1 MADISTS
8 TLLGLTQ
15 AVKHFNNPIA
25 EGVADTVITVA
36 PFYELVPFI
45 PVRGSSLI
53 VNQDAT
59 TGMVGFSAEGNDLT
73 TDTAVSKPMS
83 TTQRT
88 FVLKALLGQANV
100 DRFSAS
106 TSAAAGVD
114 QMALQVAAKSRNIAR
129 KAYEQ
134 VAKGSTAGDTAG
146 FDGLPELRQ
155 QSANSG
161 TAFDLTSAVANTF
174 SAFDAA
180 MNLVTSKDG
189 QIDFIMCSSNVIDKY
204 KAAVRATG
212 SGFDYFTSPITNRN
226 ILAYEGV
233 PVLRNDYL
241 AGFDEQGGVSNTQEA
256 IYAGCFEDGGNNG
269 LSMIYPEGTP
279 AGIDVRALGE
289 SEIYN
294 ADITRVAMY
303 TGVALHN
310 DKGLA
315 VAYATV

>member
-1 MADISTS
+1 MADITTT

-45 PVRGSSLI
+45 PVRGQALI

-59 TGMVGFSAEGNDLT
+59 TGMVGFGAEGTDLT
-73 TDTAVSKPMS
+73 ADTAISKPMS

-88 FVLKALLGQANV
+88 FTMKALLGQANV

-134 VAKGSTAGDTAG
+134 VAKGSTAGDTDG

-161 TAFDLTSAVANTF
+161 TAYDLSTVANTF

-180 MNLVTSKDG
+180 MNLVTAKDG
-189 QIDFIMCSSNVIDKY
+189 QVDFIMCSSNVIDKY

-241 AGFDEQGGVSNTQEA
+241 KGFDEQGGVGGTQES
-256 IYAGCFEDGGNNG
+256 IYAGTFETGGNDG

-279 AGIDVRALGE
+279 AGIDVRQLGE

-294 ADITRVAMY
+294 ADITRAAMY
-303 TGVALHN
+303 TAVALHN

>member
-73 TDTAVSKPMS
+73 TDTAVSNTMS

-88 FVLKALLGQANV
+88 FVMKALLGQANV

-114 QMALQVAAKSRNIAR
+114 QMALQVAAKSRKIAR

-161 TAFDLTSAVANTF
+161 TAFDLSTVANTF

-180 MNLVTSKDG
+180 MNLVTAKDG

-212 SGFDYFTSPITNRN
+212 SGFAYYTSPITTRN

-241 AGFDEQGGVSNTQEA
+241 AGFDEQGGVSNTQ
-256 IYAGCFEDGGNNG
+256 
-269 LSMIYPEGTP
+269 
-279 AGIDVRALGE
+279 
-289 SEIYN
+289 
-294 ADITRVAMY
+294 
-303 TGVALHN
+303 
-310 DKGLA
+310 
-315 VAYATV
+315 

>member
-1 MADISTS
+1 MGDLNPGAFLPLSE
-8 TLLGLTQ
+8 
-15 AVKHFNNPIA
+15 AVKHFNDEIA
-25 EGVADTVITVA
+25 AGVADTVVTVA
-36 PFYELVPFI
+36 PFYEMIPFI
-45 PVRGSSLI
+45 PVRGQALV
-53 VNQDAT
+53 VNQDTT
-59 TGMVGFSAEGNDLT
+59 TGMVGFGDENDDIQNST
-73 TDTAVSKPMS
+73 TISKPMS
-83 TTQRT
+83 VTSRT
-88 FVLKALLGQANV
+88 FTMKSLIGQANV
-100 DRFSAS
+100 DNFLQATSAS
-106 TSAAAGVD
+106 AGVD
-114 QMALQVAAKSRNIAR
+114 TMALQIAAKSRNIAR

-161 TAFDLTSAVANTF
+161 TAFDLSTVANTF

-180 MNLVTSKDG
+180 MNLVTSKNG
-189 QIDFIMCSSNVIDKY
+189 QIDFIMCSRNVIDKY

-212 SGFDYFTSPITNRN
+212 SGFDYFTTPITNRN

-256 IYAGCFEDGGNNG
+256 IYAGCFESGGNDG
-269 LSMIYPEGTP
+269 LAMIYPEGTP
-279 AGIDVRALGE
+279 AGIDVRLLGE
-289 SEIYN
+289 SHIYN
-294 ADITRVAMY
+294 SQVGRVSMY
-303 TGVALHN
+303 TALASYN